1 MHHIGIGMWLCI
13 NVCANIRAN
22 IQNKL
27 CLNWPVIYNQYYTNI
42 DMWGLSKIPVT
53 FWYVRTP
60 CASPLR
66 ALARVRISAY
76 PIHRMQ
82 NSSDFCMLQSK
93 SNFLCKPQ
101 QKCEEFCGSGL
112 APRCHWRKCYYQTQI
127 YEESF
132 FVGNPFEG
140 PGWTGG
146 TCPGTILSCA
156 DLAPEALSVRL
167 GFLTKHDIV
176 DFLGKKN
183 KKRAFYDQST
193 HPKEQFSIRHVTS
206 LVNKQDTSWR
216 QMLRPISKVT
226 NVQGKKEGYDTN
238 NQLDTYTVH
247 DICTYI

>member
-1 MHHIGIGMWLCI
+1 MTC
-13 NVCANIRAN
+13 
-22 IQNKL
+22 Q
-27 CLNWPVIYNQYYTNI
+27 LNSWSYI
-42 DMWGLSKIPVT
+42 DGLSKIPVT

-60 CASPLR
+60 CAAPLR

-82 NSSDFCMLQSK
+82 NSRDFCMLQSK

-167 GFLTKHDIV
+167 GFLTKHYIV
-176 DFLGKKN
+176 DFLGKK
-183 KKRAFYDQST
+183 KSEHST
-193 HPKEQFSIRHVTS
+193 TNRHT
-206 LVNKQDTSWR
+206 R
-216 QMLRPISKVT
+216 R
-226 NVQGKKEGYDTN
+226 N
-238 NQLDTYTVH
+238 NSPFDMSH
-247 DICTYI
+247 H

>member
-1 MHHIGIGMWLCI
+1 MSMVLS
-13 NVCANIRAN
+13 
-22 IQNKL
+22 K
-27 CLNWPVIYNQYYTNI
+27 
-42 DMWGLSKIPVT
+42 WGWSKIPVT
-53 FWYVRTP
+53 FWYVRIP

-82 NSSDFCMLQSK
+82 NSRDFCMLQPK

-101 QKCEEFCGSGL
+101 QKCEEFCGL
-112 APRCHWRKCYYQTQI
+112 ALRCHWRKCYYQTQI

-146 TCPGTILSCA
+146 TCPGTISLAHVLRGSCA
-156 DLAPEALSVRL
+156 RGSFGQTRFSHKTLYS
-167 GFLTKHDIV
+167 GFP
-176 DFLGKKN
+176 GQKN

-206 LVNKQDTSWR
+206 LVNKQDTS
-216 QMLRPISKVT
+216 
-226 NVQGKKEGYDTN
+226 
-238 NQLDTYTVH
+238 
-247 DICTYI
+247 